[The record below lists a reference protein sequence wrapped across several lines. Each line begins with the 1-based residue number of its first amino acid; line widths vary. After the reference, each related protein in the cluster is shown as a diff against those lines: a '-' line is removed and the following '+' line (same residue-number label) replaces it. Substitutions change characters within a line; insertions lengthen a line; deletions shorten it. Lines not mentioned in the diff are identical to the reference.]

1 MRSRLD
7 ARIAQ
12 KGEVMHPDFVLILA
26 RQRQE
31 ELRAEVSP
39 ERVRPIS
46 RDRATHRSGVRGRAV
61 LRLRSLAD
69 RLEAGQPR
77 RI

>member
-1 MRSRLD
+1 
-7 ARIAQ
+7 
-12 KGEVMHPDFVLILA
+12 MHPDLVLILA

-31 ELRAEVSP
+31 EQRTEAQSERARLGP
-39 ERVRPIS
+39 RI
-46 RDRATHRSGVRGRAV
+46 RSTDPAGVRGRAV
-61 LRLRSLAD
+61 RSLRSLAD

>member
-1 MRSRLD
+1 
-7 ARIAQ
+7 
-12 KGEVMHPDFVLILA
+12 MHPDLVLILA

-31 ELRAEVSP
+31 ELRAEARS
-39 ERVRPIS
+39 E
-46 RDRATHRSGVRGRAV
+46 RDRPVSRGTDPLGVRGRAV
-61 LRLRSLAD
+61 LSLRSLAD